1 MFLVLSFVWIWSQS
15 STVQP
20 VLEVQSPVD
29 CLRDFSDVLRKPT
42 AGDIIRYLVEV
53 VGRAAEH
60 GTGILVEIRY
70 HSQTLD
76 LAPAQSRSC
85 FSFTTTT
92 NIVLYSTE
100 IRTFSRNHGR
110 VSVTVLHY

>member
-76 LAPAQSRSC
+76 LTPSVQILFQFHYHNKHRVILYGD
-85 FSFTTTT
+85 T
-92 NIVLYSTE
+92 N
-100 IRTFSRNHGR
+100 F
-110 VSVTVLHY
+110 